1 VSFDTVWSLLTVW
14 VTNDLDNLSL
24 ASAADLAIETIKE
37 VQETTDKLPSP
48 AFITKAM
55 VPEVIVVKWRI
66 CRNSVTDEATSSVGV
81 HAEQERDKQ
90 VVRVPKCLERLLA
103 DPVMGCGVDHKH
115 AKQHDV
121 ASDTTSFCVVNLK
134 SNLRSDLSA
143 FNVEEAIVVRTFHT
157 CHNSSTYLT

>member
-1 VSFDTVWSLLTVW
+1 

-24 ASAADLAIETIKE
+24 ASAADLAVETIEE

-55 VPEVIVVKWRI
+55 VPEIIVIEWRI
-66 CRNSVTDEATSSVGV
+66 CRSSVTDEATSGVGV
-81 HAEQERDKQ
+81 HSEQEGDKQ
-90 VVRVPKCLERLLA
+90 VMRVPECLKRLLA

-121 ASDTTSFCVVNLK
+121 ASDTTSFCVVDLK
-134 SNLRSDLSA
+134 SDLRSDLSA
-143 FNVEEAIVVRTFHT
+143 FNVEKAIVVRTFHT
-157 CHNSSTYLT
+157 CYNSSTYLT